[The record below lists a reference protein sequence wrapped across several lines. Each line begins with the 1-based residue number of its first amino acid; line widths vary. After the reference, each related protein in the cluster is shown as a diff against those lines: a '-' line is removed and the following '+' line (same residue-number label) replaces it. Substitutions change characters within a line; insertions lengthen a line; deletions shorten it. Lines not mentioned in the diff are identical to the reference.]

1 MYSVQPLQPPGKG
14 GQRSTGSYKN
24 SVLKT
29 IYNTLRYNL
38 YRRRFVLVRFS
49 RSKLLPRYI
58 ELCSFVKRI
67 EVGKEMNVLIRIT

>member
-29 IYNTLRYNL
+29 IYNTLRYISIDDVL
-38 YRRRFVLVRFS
+38 SLFVSVVPSCCQGILNCVHLS
-49 RSKLLPRYI
+49 NASKL
-58 ELCSFVKRI
+58 
-67 EVGKEMNVLIRIT
+67 GKK